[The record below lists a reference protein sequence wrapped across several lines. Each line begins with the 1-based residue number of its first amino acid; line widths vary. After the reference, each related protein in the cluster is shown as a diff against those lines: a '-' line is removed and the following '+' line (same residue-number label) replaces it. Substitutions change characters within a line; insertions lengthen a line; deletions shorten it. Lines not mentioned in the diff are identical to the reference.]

1 MRIVCLR
8 IVSGYA
14 AVLLGFVC
22 LRQQGCAARVRGW
35 LVSEL
40 RLAHLIASIR
50 NFGVRARLD
59 GPPRAWQSLNGAGAA
74 QVVHAEAGV
83 LHEQQARFFD
93 QMIEC
98 LEREQITL
106 SQSQPD

>member
-1 MRIVCLR
+1 MGLR
-8 IVSGYA
+8 
-14 AVLLGFVC
+14 VL
-22 LRQQGCAARVRGW
+22 
-35 LVSEL
+35 
-40 RLAHLIASIR
+40 
-50 NFGVRARLD
+50 
-59 GPPRAWQSLNGAGAA
+59 WQSLNGAGAA

-93 QMIEC
+93 QMIER

>member
-1 MRIVCLR
+1 MGLR
-8 IVSGYA
+8 
-14 AVLLGFVC
+14 VLL
-22 LRQQGCAARVRGW
+22 
-35 LVSEL
+35 
-40 RLAHLIASIR
+40 
-50 NFGVRARLD
+50 
-59 GPPRAWQSLNGAGAA
+59 QSLNGAGAA